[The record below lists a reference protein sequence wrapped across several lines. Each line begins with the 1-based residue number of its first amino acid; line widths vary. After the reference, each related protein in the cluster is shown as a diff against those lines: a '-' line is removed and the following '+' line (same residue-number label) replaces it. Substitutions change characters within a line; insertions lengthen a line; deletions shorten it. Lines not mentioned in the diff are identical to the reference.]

1 MLIPTP
7 KNCDVSVKK
16 AIQLL
21 SSKLDYNANLTF
33 ADLTLDDLTLDDLDT
48 NTITIKDSDGNIV
61 VYADVNE
68 FYFVAETAVAIAD
81 GMSIGLLLSLTY
93 NV

>member
-1 MLIPTP
+1 MPDP
-7 KNCDVSVKK
+7 KNCDISVKR
-16 AIQLL
+16 AIQGL
-21 SSKLDYNANLTF
+21 SKKLGYTATPSFESITLT
-33 ADLTLDDLTLDDLDT
+33 DLTLDDLDT